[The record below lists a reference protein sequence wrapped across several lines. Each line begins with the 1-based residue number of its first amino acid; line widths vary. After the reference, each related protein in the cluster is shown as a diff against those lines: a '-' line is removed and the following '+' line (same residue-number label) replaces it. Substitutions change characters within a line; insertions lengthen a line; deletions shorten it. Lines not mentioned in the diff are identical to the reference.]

1 MKIWGFYFIY
11 RYLLFIK
18 KTFSVIFWRLF
29 WKRLLFS
36 QIIFLFELSA
46 LIVKTSAIF
55 FWVLILICPEYL
67 FVWFVGSIFNQICSF
82 FFVLIIHI
90 WSYFSFSIM
99 ASVLQSFLFNI
110 VFLALSVSDACIDL
124 YISSKIIKTAKEGEK
139 ITVKSYAKH

>member
-67 FVWFVGSIFNQICSF
+67 FVWFVGSIFHQICSF

-124 YISSKIIKTAKEGEK
+124 YISSKIIKTAKVGEK